1 MIKNNKIINDPVYG
15 FLTIPSELIF
25 ELIQHPFFQRLR
37 RIKQLGMTDYVYPGA
52 THSRFHHAL
61 GALQLMTK
69 AVQTLRHKEVKITDA
84 EAEALYIGI
93 LLHDIGHGPYRN
105 TLENSLAKN
114 VPHEFISLKMMHAL
128 NTEFKGKL
136 DLAIK
141 IFQNQYKKAF
151 CYQLISGQL
160 DMDRLDYLN
169 RDSFFTGVT
178 EGVVGS
184 ERIINMLNVVNDE
197 LVVEEKGIYSIE
209 KFIIARRL
217 MYWQVYLH
225 KTVVATDI
233 LLTNIIN
240 RAAEVSKAGIHL
252 FATPALTWFLE
263 NEVNKKIF
271 DENPLALQHFTNL
284 DDSDIFSAIKTW
296 QTCDDK
302 VLCLLSRNLVE
313 RQLPKIQIASKPFD
327 DKLVSDKQAEI
338 CQKYKLKSLEAA
350 YFASQSLIKNDAYK
364 EESKHINIL
373 MKDGSVIDVTD
384 ASDNY
389 NLKALKQTVK
399 KYYLSYYP

>member
-1 MIKNNKIINDPVYG
+1 MTKNNKIINDPVYG
-15 FLTIPSELIF
+15 FLTIPSDLIF

-61 GALQLMTK
+61 GALQLMTQ

-93 LLHDIGHGPYRN
+93 LLHDIGHGPYSH
-105 TLENSLAKN
+105 TLEHTLVRN
-114 VPHEFISLKMMHAL
+114 VSHEFISLKMMHQL
-128 NTEFKGKL
+128 NIEFNGKL
-136 DLAIK
+136 DLAIR

-178 EGVVGS
+178 EGVVGA

-233 LLTNIIN
+233 LLTNIIK
-240 RAAEVSKAGIHL
+240 RAAEISRRGTQL
-252 FATPALTWFLE
+252 FATPALEWFLE
-263 NEVNKKIF
+263 NEVNKKTF
-271 DENPLALQHFTNL
+271 EENPKALQYFSNL
-284 DDSDIFSAIKTW
+284 DDSDIFSAIKAW

-302 VLCLLSRNLVE
+302 VLRLLSKSLVE
-313 RQLPKIQIASKPFD
+313 RHLPKIQIASKPFD
-327 DKLVSDKQAEI
+327 DKLVEEKQNAI
-338 CQKYKLKSLEAA
+338 CHKFKLKTDEAS

-364 EESKHINIL
+364 DESTRINIL
-373 MKDGSVIDVTD
+373 MKNGSISDVTE